1 MSYIGKNIRRL
12 RQKKS
17 WSQSQVAEALKIS
30 VPAFSKIE
38 TGITDINISRL
49 MQIAELFNVS
59 AGSILSEGEASYDH
73 RKLNELND
81 LKAKLKLRDE
91 ELNLL
96 QKRLIDMYEEVRQR

>member
-12 RQKKS
+12 RQIKS
-17 WSQSQVAEALKIS
+17 WSQSQVATALKIS

-59 AGSILSEGEASYDH
+59 AGSILTEGESSLDH
-73 RKLNELND
+73 GKLSELNELKAR
-81 LKAKLKLRDE
+81 LKQRDE
-91 ELNLL
+91 ELNAL
-96 QKRLIDMYEEVRQR
+96 QKRLIDMYEEVRHR